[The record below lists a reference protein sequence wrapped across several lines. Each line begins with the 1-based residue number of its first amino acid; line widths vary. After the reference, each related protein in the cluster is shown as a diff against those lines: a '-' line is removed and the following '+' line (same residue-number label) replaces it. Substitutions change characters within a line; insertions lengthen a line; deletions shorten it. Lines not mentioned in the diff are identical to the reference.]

1 MPVTNPN
8 VEHLLDQSVTLLG
21 RPSGGR
27 RRQANLRR
35 AVSTAYYAVFH
46 TILASFADRLVGRG
60 RRTTSLYVLA
70 YRSVDHRDLGGLCG
84 VLMRSSPPAKY
95 AGLLPSEGF
104 VPAIKTVAR
113 MVLELQQERYRA
125 DYDPSW
131 SVNSSEAHSL
141 VGAARDAII
150 QWAGVSA
157 DQRDIF
163 LLLLAFPPR

>member
-27 RRQANLRR
+27 HRQANLRR

-46 TILASFADRLVGRG
+46 TILASFADRLVGRA
-60 RRTTSLYVLA
+60 RRTTSPYVLA
-70 YRSVDHRDLGGLCG
+70 YRSVDHRAVGGLCG
-84 VLMRSSPPAKY
+84 VAVRPAPPPKY
-95 AGLLPSEGF
+95 VGFLPSVGF
-104 VPAIKTVAR
+104 APAIKAFAGI
-113 MVLELQQERYRA
+113 VLELQQERYRA

-131 SVNSSEAHSL
+131 SIKSSEARSL
-141 VGAARDAII
+141 VSAARDAIT
-150 QWAGVSA
+150 QWVVAPA
-157 DQRDIF
+157 EQRDAF